1 MLKTEDFESA
11 AVAKPTA
18 LAYFGTDRRR
28 RGYVGP
34 VVEASQRQ
42 RAEGY
47 KAPLQY
53 RWRGGG
59 GKCRGSGRGKCV
71 ESHCIPPSRGIALN
85 GTRRFKSLTA

>member
-59 GKCRGSGRGKCV
+59 GSAEEVAEASVWKATASPHPA
-71 ESHCIPPSRGIALN
+71 ESHSTGQDAL
-85 GTRRFKSLTA
+85 KV